1 MFSSRMPLMGFSCI
15 MLYVQT
21 KHFNYSFSD
30 LTCVEYKHLACCFD
44 AVFNIYQFSVLRKE
58 VKTARTAMRVLI
70 CQTFLDNSLRRTSEQ
85 KGETLDQQ
93 DRPAG
98 AR

>member
-15 MLYVQT
+15 LLYVQT
-21 KHFNYSFSD
+21 KHFNYSPSD
-30 LTCVEYKHLACCFD
+30 LTYVEYKHPTCCFD
-44 AVFNIYQFSVLRKE
+44 AVFNISQLSVLRRE
-58 VKTARTAMRVLI
+58 VKTDRTAMRVFI
-70 CQTFLDNSLRRTSEQ
+70 YQTFLDNSLRRTSVQ
-85 KGETLDQQ
+85 KGEALDQQ

>member
-15 MLYVQT
+15 LLNVQN
-21 KHFNYSFSD
+21 KHFNYSSSD
-30 LTCVEYKHLACCFD
+30 LTYVEYKPLACCFD
-44 AVFNIYQFSVLRKE
+44 AVFNIYQFSVLRRE
-58 VKTARTAMRVLI
+58 VKTARTAMRVFI
-70 CQTFLDNSLRRTSEQ
+70 YQTVLDNSLRRTSEQ

-93 DRPAG
+93 ERPAG